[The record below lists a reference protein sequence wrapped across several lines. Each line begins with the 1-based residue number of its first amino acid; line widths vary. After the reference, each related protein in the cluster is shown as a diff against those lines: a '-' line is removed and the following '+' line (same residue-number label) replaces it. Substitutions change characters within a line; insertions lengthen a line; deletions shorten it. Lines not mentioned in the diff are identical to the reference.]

1 MEDAVRTVGQLKGER
16 TLNSGPQSTFFTQG
30 TRTGIRVLWVLC
42 GLDEACILSGGRV
55 RQIPSPHGVGGETGY
70 TAQGDLK
77 PFKLKNMGVEKT
89 IRVWFFCS
97 CIPRPSLVLSVLFVL
112 GSLLLPL
119 PIFVSQPNTW
129 CCADLQKSSSTFS
142 FSRTLSSYSIPNKLQ
157 SFQEIFFHPQTTC
170 F

>member
-1 MEDAVRTVGQLKGER
+1 MRHNEREIKFIRMEDAVRTVGQLNGER

-55 RQIPSPHGVGGETGY
+55 RQIPSPRGVGGETGY

-97 CIPRPSLVLSVLFVL
+97 CIPRPSLVLPAHLSL
-112 GSLLLPL
+112 GHHKGYLTLPL
-119 PIFVSQPNTW
+119 QTSLSWHLDISVR
-129 CCADLQKSSSTFS
+129 SS
-142 FSRTLSSYSIPNKLQ
+142 L
-157 SFQEIFFHPQTTC
+157 C
-170 F
+170 FIEGNIVNGL